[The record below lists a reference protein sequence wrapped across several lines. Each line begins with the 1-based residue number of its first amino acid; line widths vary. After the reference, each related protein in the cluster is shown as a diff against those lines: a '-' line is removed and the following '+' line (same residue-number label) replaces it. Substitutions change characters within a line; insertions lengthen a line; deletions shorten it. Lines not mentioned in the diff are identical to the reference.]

1 VADEPVKTEQKQING
16 RINGKF
22 APGVSGNPKGGGR
35 PKKPPELREAAE
47 QSLKILQGMLNDPG
61 TNDKLRA
68 DIAKWMY
75 EQQFGRATQRIAGDG
90 EESAI
95 KIEMPDAIR
104 ELAK

>member
-1 VADEPVKTEQKQING
+1 MEPANRAKTGQFVK
-16 RINGKF
+16 
-22 APGVSGNPKGGGR
+22 GVSGNPNGR

-95 KIEMPDAIR
+95 KIEIPDAI
-104 ELAK
+104 KGWCG

>member
-1 VADEPVKTEQKQING
+1 MATANSEKTVGNG
-16 RINGKF
+16 NLKPF
-22 APGVSGNPKGGGR
+22 KPGQSGNPAGR

-75 EQQFGRATQRIAGDG
+75 EQQFGRATQRIAGD
-90 EESAI
+90 EDESAI
-95 KIEMPDAIR
+95 KIEIPDALKR
-104 ELAK
+104 WAD